1 MSRIYRNPDVLW
13 RRESDAGDGA
23 SQEEAVAG
31 ILFSG
36 GSMLS
41 LNEFGLEIW
50 ELCDGRTVE
59 EMVAS
64 LMPEFDVAEAEMR
77 VDILEFLDSLSQKG
91 FIRYE

>member
-1 MSRIYRNPDVLW
+1 MPKIMRNPDVLW
-13 RRESDAGDGA
+13 RRESDPEDVP
-23 SQEEAVAG
+23 QEETVAG

-41 LNEFGLEIW
+41 VNEFGLEVW
-50 ELCDGRTVE
+50 ELCHERTVD

-64 LMPEFDVAEAEMR
+64 LMPEFDVEEKLLR
-77 VDILEFLDSLSQKG
+77 SDITEFLESLSQKG